1 MDLHKIIQELDKE
14 REMLDE
20 TIQVLEAMEAVK
32 SDGSG
37 RQASK
42 RRGRNRMSQAQRLAV
57 SRRMKKYWRAR
68 RKKQIAN

>member
-1 MDLHKIIQELDKE
+1 MDLHKIIQELHEE
-14 REMLDE
+14 REILDE
-20 TIQVLEAMEAVK
+20 AIRVLETMDVVK

-42 RRGRNRMSQAQRLAV
+42 RRSGNGMSQAQRLAI

>member
-1 MDLHKIIQELDKE
+1 MDLHKIIQELHEE
-14 REMLDE
+14 REILDE
-20 TIQVLEAMEAVK
+20 AIRVLETMDAVK

-42 RRGRNRMSQAQRLAV
+42 RRGGNGMSQAQRLAI